1 MELDIPILKNANY
14 DIVLDEDYLKRQRH
28 SPVERAN
35 HLLKE
40 SEQIEEVKSK
50 IRVCIFDTVFNIFKD
65 TARANTDAIQKF
77 GKRLEKEI
85 KKVLE
90 KSKNY

>member
-1 MELDIPILKNANY
+1 MGEDGQDFNII
-14 DIVLDEDYLKRQRH
+14 LDEDYLKRQRH

-40 SEQIEEVKSK
+40 NEQIDEVKSK
-50 IRVCIFDTVFNIFKD
+50 IRVRVFDVVFDIFKD

>member
-1 MELDIPILKNANY
+1 MEKAIQLGDYDIELDN
-14 DIVLDEDYLKRQRH
+14 EYLKRQRH

-40 SEQIEEVKSK
+40 NEQIEEVKSK
-50 IRVCIFDTVFNIFKD
+50 IRVKIFDAVFSIFKD
-65 TARANTDAIQKF
+65 TAHANTETIQKY
-77 GKRLEKEI
+77 GRRLEKDI